1 MNQAV
6 LLLAY
11 GGPDSLDDIPAYL
24 LDIRGG
30 RPTSQELID
39 DITNRYQQIGGRSP
53 LLDITNAVADKVAA
67 VIDRPVYVGMRHW
80 PPYISDVVGQMAA
93 DGIDHI
99 VAICMAPHYSMLS
112 IGKYREKLEE
122 ALAQV
127 QVATGR
133 DIGFRF
139 VDSWYT
145 QPAYLG
151 GVAGKVRQTLA
162 RWPVSEQ
169 KRVKVI
175 FTAHSLPS
183 YILDKGDPYDAQL
196 RETADLLV
204 QMLGLAADR
213 WTFSYQSAAQTGMP
227 WLGPQIEELVPE
239 LARNGERD
247 LLIAPIG
254 FISDHVEILYDID
267 IGVRSIAAANG
278 VRVER
283 TPMLNA
289 CRPLIVA
296 LSALART
303 ALNSAAESSTVSN
316 LTTTLPQTH

>member
-6 LLLAY
+6 ILLAY

-39 DITNRYQQIGGRSP
+39 DITDRYRQIGGRSP
-53 LLDITNAVADKVAA
+53 LLEITNTVSDKVAT
-67 VIDRPVYVGMRHW
+67 VVDRPVYVGMRHW
-80 PPYISDVVGQMAA
+80 SPYIADVVDQMAV
-93 DGIDHI
+93 DGIDH
-99 VAICMAPHYSMLS
+99 VAAICMAPHYSTLS
-112 IGKYREKLEE
+112 IGKYREKLEK
-122 ALAQV
+122 ALAHV
-127 QVATGR
+127 QATIGR
-133 DIGFRF
+133 DIGLTF
-139 VDSWYT
+139 VDSWHT

-151 GVAGKVRQTLA
+151 GIAGKVRQTLA
-162 RWPVSEQ
+162 RWPQSEQ
-169 KRVKVI
+169 KRVKII

-183 YILDKGDPYDAQL
+183 FILDRGDPYDDQL
-196 RETADLLV
+196 RETANLLA
-204 QMLGLAADR
+204 QMLELTADR

-227 WLGPQIEELVPE
+227 WLGPQIEDLVPE
-239 LARNGERD
+239 LAANGERD

-267 IGVRSIAAANG
+267 IGVQAIALANG

-283 TPMLNA
+283 TPMLNS

-296 LSALART
+296 LSALAQT
-303 ALNSAAESSTVSN
+303 ALDQGAKNLSVLNSTNSVAQN
-316 LTTTLPQTH
+316 R